1 MSRDVSAQA
10 FLSIFCAHKRGR
22 PGTEVTIAYL
32 YRVHMQHTSEP
43 RPSLDPPGATG
54 QREQE
59 DN

>member
-1 MSRDVSAQA
+1 MSRDDSAQA
-10 FLSIFCAHKRGR
+10 FLSIFCAYKQGR
-22 PGTEVTIAYL
+22 PGTEVTIA